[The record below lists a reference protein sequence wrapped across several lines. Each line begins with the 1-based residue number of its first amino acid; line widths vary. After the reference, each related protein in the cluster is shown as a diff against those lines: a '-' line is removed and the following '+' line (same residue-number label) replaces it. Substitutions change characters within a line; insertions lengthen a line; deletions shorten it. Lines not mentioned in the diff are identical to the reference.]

1 MTGDGGRRHGETRGT
16 KVRRLWEDERALGE
30 ICQEDG
36 REYGEGGV
44 NNKNSPGVSQRHP
57 TLWALIYSFNLK
69 NISNILFSRSQFQ
82 LSSSHHSQWC
92 LLPSLTQVHK
102 NRQLITIDHHA
113 VCSPQ
118 KTCFNLLIY

>member
-1 MTGDGGRRHGETRGT
+1 MKQDSDGGRGRRHGETRGT
-16 KVRRLWEDERALGE
+16 EVRRLWEDERALGE
-30 ICQEDG
+30 ICQEGG
-36 REYGEGGV
+36 REYEEGGV

-57 TLWALIYSFNLK
+57 TLWVLICSFNLK

-82 LSSSHHSQWC
+82 FSSSHHSQWC
-92 LLPSLTQVHK
+92 LFPSLTQAHK

-118 KTCFNLLIY
+118 KTLL